1 MGRVDMRR
9 RRYLSALGTTVIPL
23 IGHVGAH
30 QETEDDEVPCPPDD
44 EAVET
49 EGGDPEIQVQDH
61 EIMVEEGFTTETF
74 VEATVENGG
83 RGPSGRIDLEVDWY
97 DADGNY
103 LGDDRASLQ
112 TLGPDETWAAQV
124 RHLGGD
130 DDAIAD
136 YEFEYEVDDDPPT
149 AADDL
154 VLEESEMRTTED
166 EVTIEG
172 IIANETGAEVS
183 YIEVIALI
191 YDENCVVLGDE
202 WTNETDVPAG
212 ESWAFDMTW
221 LDRYR
226 AEAAAAHRIV
236 MTDSVF

>member
-1 MGRVDMRR
+1 MRR
-9 RRYLSALGTTVIPL
+9 RRYLSVLGTATAIPW

-30 QETEDDEVPCPPDD
+30 QESDTEDDDFPCSPDD
-44 EAVET
+44 GAVDT
-49 EGGDPEIQVQDH
+49 EGSDPEIQVRDRG
-61 EIMVEEGFTTETF
+61 ITVEENFTTDTF
-74 VEATVENGG
+74 VEATVENAGG
-83 RGPSGRIDLEVDWY
+83 APSGRIDIEVGWY
-97 DADGNY
+97 DADDNY

-112 TLGPDETWAAQV
+112 TLGPGETWAAQV

-130 DDAIAD
+130 DDTIAD
-136 YEFEYEVDDDPPT
+136 YELEVEVDDDPPT

-166 EVTIEG
+166 EVEIEG
-172 IIANETGAEVS
+172 IIANETGDEVS

-221 LDRYR
+221 LDRRR

-236 MTDSVF
+236 VTDSVF